1 MREYKIVLL
10 GACGVGKSSITC
22 YFIQG
27 VFVETYDP
35 TIEDCYRTDFDYNGQ
50 KIMLEIFDTA
60 GTEEFGAMRNFYLRD
75 GNGFI
80 LVYSITQMS
89 SIEDTEKIK
98 EDIAMTKESDKCP
111 MILVGNKK
119 DLERDRV
126 ISRQMGEDLARKY
139 ECDFL
144 EVSAKTGEGIRE
156 IFETLV
162 AEMVKRDRKP
172 KSTPARCV
180 LL

>member
-1 MREYKIVLL
+1 
-10 GACGVGKSSITC
+10 
-22 YFIQG
+22 
-27 VFVETYDP
+27 
-35 TIEDCYRTDFDYNGQ
+35 
-50 KIMLEIFDTA
+50 
-60 GTEEFGAMRNFYLRD
+60 
-75 GNGFI
+75 
-80 LVYSITQMS
+80 
-89 SIEDTEKIK
+89 
-98 EDIAMTKESDKCP
+98 